1 MINIKMLK
9 KLDLS
14 GAIMIEGFPGIGL
27 VGPMAISYIIDKL
40 GMAYIGYIESE
51 EFPPLVSIHKGEPMP
66 PVRLYYSE
74 KFKIVTIFAEFALPV
89 ELVGSITNAVY
100 SFVTANKIKEII
112 SISGIPSSEGGV
124 HSFAIASLN
133 SLSAEVQKA
142 GMKPIEEGV
151 ASGVNALLLM
161 KAKLDSLPDINILVP
176 VEQDIIDPKY
186 AENAIDTLN
195 KLLDLNIDT
204 SELKKEAEE
213 VEAKIQEL
221 IKKHSESHRSYKKV
235 VEASGPSMYA

>member
-40 GMAYIGYIESE
+40 GMAYIGYMESE

-133 SLSAEVQKA
+133 SLNAEVQKA

>member
-40 GMAYIGYIESE
+40 GMVYIGYMESE

-100 SFVTANKIKEII
+100 SFITANKIKEII

-133 SLSAEVQKA
+133 SLNAEIQKA

>member
-40 GMAYIGYIESE
+40 GMAYIGYMESE

-74 KFKIVTIFAEFALPV
+74 KFKIATIFAEFALPV

-100 SFVTANKIKEII
+100 SFITANKIKEII

-133 SLSAEVQKA
+133 SLNAEIQKA